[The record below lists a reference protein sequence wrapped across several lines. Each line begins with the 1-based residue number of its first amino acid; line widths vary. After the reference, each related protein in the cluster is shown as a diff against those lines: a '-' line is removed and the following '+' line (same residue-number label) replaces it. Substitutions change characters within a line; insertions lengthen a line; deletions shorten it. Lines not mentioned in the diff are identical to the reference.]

1 MLLRILN
8 SRKPS
13 LMIIK
18 KFFSGA
24 EKAPQQPFLTSQQ
37 IKDTLPA

>member
-13 LMIIK
+13 LMTIK

-24 EKAPQQPFLTSQQ
+24 EKAPQQAFLTSQQ